1 MAPKKLILVV
11 EDDAANLLFATTVLE
26 GAGFAVEGSES
37 AEAALKRIRRRSP
50 DLILTDIQLP
60 GMDGL
65 ELTKKLKRDPAT
77 AEIPI
82 VAMTGQSMP
91 LHQRAARAA
100 GCAGF
105 VAKPATPAELTA
117 EVMAHI
123 AGPHSAG
130 LHG

>member
-1 MAPKKLILVV
+1 MVPKQLILVV

-26 GAGFAVEGSES
+26 GEGFAVEGAES
-37 AEAALKRIRRRSP
+37 AEAALKRVRRRSP

-65 ELTKKLKRDPAT
+65 ELTKKLKQDPAT
-77 AEIPI
+77 AAIPI

-91 LHQRAARAA
+91 LHQRAAMAA

-123 AGPHSAG
+123 QGPHSAG
-130 LHG
+130 GHV

>member
-26 GAGFAVEGSES
+26 EAGFAVEGFES
-37 AEAALKRIRRRSP
+37 AEAALKGIRRRSP
-50 DLILTDIQLP
+50 DLILTDIELP

-82 VAMTGQSMP
+82 VAMTGQTMP
-91 LHQRAARAA
+91 LHQRAAMAA

-105 VAKPATPAELTA
+105 VSKPATPAELTA
-117 EVMAHI
+117 EVMAHVET
-123 AGPHSAG
+123 PHSAG
-130 LHG
+130 DHG